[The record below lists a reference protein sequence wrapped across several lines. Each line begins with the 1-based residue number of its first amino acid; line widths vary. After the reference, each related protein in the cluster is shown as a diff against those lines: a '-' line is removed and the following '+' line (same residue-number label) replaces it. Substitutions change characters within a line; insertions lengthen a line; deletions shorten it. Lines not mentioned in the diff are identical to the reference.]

1 MSKPTTVSLFWGSLI
16 AFVVAT
22 GLSVVAGGMLYL
34 NGSLVLNGPD
44 VVALSWDALGR
55 SVFAVA
61 VFAVLIVMASAVAQ
75 LVAWI
80 GAVLNTVQLQDKAW
94 FVLLVARVP
103 GVAAGV
109 QARQPADV
117 VPEPGRHGWT
127 ARTVLGLPPR
137 PPRSCRRRR
146 SRCLWRR
153 PLGES
158 RPDACC
164 WSPQLVRRRV
174 VRRVQAAVPDSVE
187 VLALAAFGPRAS
199 FR

>member
-103 GVAAGV
+103 GIGFVAMVANAIAGPDGTQSDRPSPEV
-109 QARQPADV
+109 ALPTPGQPVVAR
-117 VPEPGRHGWT
+117 
-127 ARTVLGLPPR
+127 
-137 PPRSCRRRR
+137 
-146 SRCLWRR
+146 
-153 PLGES
+153 
-158 RPDACC
+158 
-164 WSPQLVRRRV
+164 
-174 VRRVQAAVPDSVE
+174 
-187 VLALAAFGPRAS
+187 
-199 FR
+199 